1 MKKICFALLALVL
14 VANAGLDMPKMQK
27 GMKMPYFRAVS
38 LDKAQIL
45 QDNQAKIFCVKCGMT
60 LPKFYK
66 TNHAAKVDGKIEQF
80 CSMHCLVEEINSGK
94 NVTDIQV
101 VDNTTLKFIPV
112 DKAWYVVGSGKPAT
126 MSQVSKYAFG
136 EKEAAEDFAKKFG
149 GKVMQFKEVLAQ
161 AEKSFEKEKKMI
173 AIRQAKM
180 AKMGEKIYNTKCK
193 KIEQKFHSPAEAKS
207 YIKAHNSCSGLKGK
221 PLQAVG
227 LYLSK

>member
-1 MKKICFALLALVL
+1 MKKIFFALLALVL

-112 DKAWYVVGSGKPAT
+112 DKAWYVVGSNKPAT

-136 EKEAAEDFAKKFG
+136 EKAAAEAFAKNFG
-149 GKVMQFKEVLAQ
+149 GKVMRFKELLAQ
-161 AEKSFEKEKKMI
+161 AKASFEKEKKMI

-207 YIKAHNSCSGLKGK
+207 YIKAHNSCLEGK
-221 PLQAVG
+221 ALQAVG
-227 LYLSK
+227 LYLSR